1 VSRPAS
7 RTASPVRKAVSGAS
21 WASRP
26 GVRFALLGALTGV
39 LALVCLASLFIG
51 SGDIS
56 AAAALDALRH
66 GGSDTTAI
74 LVNQFRVPRMYLGV
88 LVGAALA
95 IAGALMQAV
104 TRNPLADPGILGVNA
119 GAYFAVVLA
128 IAFTGA
134 TNISSYIGW
143 ALAGAG
149 VTTLI
154 VYLIGTR
161 GRSGATPVLLVLAGV
176 AVGAVLGGIG
186 RGVTLLNPDVF
197 DKIRFWNAGSLQGR
211 QIDTVTGVLPFIVIG
226 LVLALTLPRA
236 LNAVALGDDVAVSLG
251 AHIARTR
258 VLAVVA
264 VTILCGAATAAAG
277 PILFLGLLVPYI
289 ARSIVGPD
297 QRWIFPFSLVLGPIV
312 FLAAD
317 VLGRVLVDAEL
328 PVGIVTAF
336 VGAPV
341 LIALM
346 RRRKVSQL

>member
-1 VSRPAS
+1 MS
-7 RTASPVRKAVSGAS
+7 RTASRAGSPARQAATGAS
-21 WASRP
+21 WSSRP
-26 GVRFALLGALTGV
+26 SVRIALLAALAGV
-39 LALVCLASLFIG
+39 LVVVCVASLFIG

-56 AAAALDALRH
+56 LSAALGALQH
-66 GGSDTTAI
+66 GGTDTTAI
-74 LVNQFRVPRMYLGV
+74 LVNQFRVPRMYLGL

-128 IAFTGA
+128 VAFTGA
-134 TNISSYIGW
+134 TNVSSYIGW
-143 ALAGAG
+143 AFAGAG
-149 VTTLI
+149 VTTLV

-186 RGVTLLNPDVF
+186 RGITLLNPDVF

-211 QIDTVTGVLPFIVIG
+211 QIDTVTGVLPFIVVG
-226 LVLALTLPRA
+226 LILALTLPRA
-236 LNAVALGDDVAVSLG
+236 LNAVALGDDVAVALG

-258 VLAVVA
+258 ILAIVA
-264 VTILCGAATAAAG
+264 VTSLCGAATAAAG

-297 QRWIFPFSLVLGPIV
+297 QRWIFPFALVLGPIV
-312 FLAAD
+312 FLSAD
-317 VLGRVLVDAEL
+317 VLGRLLVDAEL

-336 VGAPV
+336 IGAPV

-346 RRRKVSQL
+346 RRRKVAEL